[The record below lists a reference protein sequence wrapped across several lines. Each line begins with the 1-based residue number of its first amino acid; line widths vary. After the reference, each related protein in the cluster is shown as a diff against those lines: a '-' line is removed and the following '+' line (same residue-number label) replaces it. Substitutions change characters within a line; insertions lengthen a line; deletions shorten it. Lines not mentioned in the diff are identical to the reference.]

1 MPHEAFR
8 LTLGCIGDFG
18 DRGQMPRDPV
28 AKEGGLSPYEWRTK
42 ERGGPLESDPG
53 GSDTVVVVERLG
65 AADSGILSKLVP
77 NHGKGPYED
86 CGHKSLL

>member
-1 MPHEAFR
+1 MSGVR
-8 LTLGCIGDFG
+8 
-18 DRGQMPRDPV
+18 
-28 AKEGGLSPYEWRTK
+28 KNGGAHLR
-42 ERGGPLESDPG
+42 SDPG

-86 CGHKSLL
+86 CGLKSLL